1 MSAITMSM
9 TIQALSVVDETGL
22 VHLGSL
28 DMYARAEA
36 ITEDEADEEIEEA
49 LELLVSEGEYEE
61 IRGSYYEVE
70 TMREHEREKAEQ
82 RREHQRY
89 LDDIAAEY
97 AAAKGF

>member
-1 MSAITMSM
+1 MSAITMAM
-9 TIQALSVVDETGL
+9 TIQALAVVDETGL

-28 DMYARAEA
+28 DMYANAEG
-36 ITEDEADEEIEEA
+36 ITEDEADEEIDEA
-49 LELLVSEGEYEE
+49 LELLVRDGKYEE
-61 IRGSYYEVE
+61 IRGSYYEVGQKS
-70 TMREHEREKAEQ
+70 EHEREKAER